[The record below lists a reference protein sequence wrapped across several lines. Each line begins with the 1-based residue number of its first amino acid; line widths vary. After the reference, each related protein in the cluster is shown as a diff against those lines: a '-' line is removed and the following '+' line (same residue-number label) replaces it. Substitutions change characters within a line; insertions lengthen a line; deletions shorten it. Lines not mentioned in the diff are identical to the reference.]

1 MWKRSCYC
9 GQIGTEDVG
18 KEVVLMGWV
27 SSIRDHGGLRFVDL
41 RDREGVVQVVF
52 SPQASKEAHGLAG
65 ELGDEY
71 VIAVKGLVQRRPP
84 GTENPK
90 IPTGEVEVLAFE
102 LKILNESLSPVFP
115 IEDHIEVNE
124 YTRLKYRYLDL
135 RRPSMVKK
143 VKLRHQALQLVRNY
157 LSALGF
163 LEVETPFLTRS
174 TPEGARDFLVPSRLN
189 PGTFYALPQSPQ
201 LFKQILMI
209 AGIDRYF
216 QVVRC
221 FRDEDLRADRQ
232 PEFTQ
237 IDLEMSFVSEQDVQ
251 EVIEGLL
258 WKLFKELLSVEIPT
272 PFPRLSY
279 QEALERFGTD
289 KPDMRFGMELVDLS
303 ELFKGSTFRAFSEE
317 LERGGAVKCINV
329 KGGGNLSR
337 REIEE
342 LTRDAMDLGAKGLAW
357 MRLNEDGWQGPV
369 CKFLPEGLKE
379 KLQEKTEAQVG
390 DLLLFVSDQRQKACE
405 VLGELRLRLAKK
417 LGLTKGDQL
426 RFVWIVDFPLLEYD
440 EDERRFVAV
449 HHPFT
454 SPKDEDI
461 EKLETDPLSVKARAY
476 DIVLN
481 GHEIGGGSIRNHLL
495 EVQEKLFK
503 LLGFSQQE
511 AYERFGFL
519 LEALKYGA
527 PPHGGIALGFD
538 RLLMLICGDETIREV
553 IPFPKTQKGQCPL
566 TGAPTQV
573 EPTQLKELMLKVE
586 V

>member
-9 GQIGTEDVG
+9 GQIRTNDIG

-27 SSIRDHGGLRFVDL
+27 SSIRDHGGVRFVDL

-52 SPQASKEAHGLAG
+52 SPQVSKEAHGLAR

-71 VIAVKGLVQRRPP
+71 VIAVKGIVQRRPS

-90 IPTGEVEVLAFE
+90 IPTGEVEVLALE
-102 LKILNESLSPVFP
+102 LKVLNESLPPVFP
-115 IEDHIEVNE
+115 IEDYIEVNE

-143 VKLRHQALQLVRNY
+143 VKLRHQALQLVRNH

-237 IDLEMSFVSEQDVQ
+237 VDLEMSFVSEEEVQ
-251 EVIEGLL
+251 EVVEGLL
-258 WKLFKELLSVEIPT
+258 WKLFKELLSIEIPI
-272 PFPRLSY
+272 PFPRLPY
-279 QEALERFGTD
+279 KEALERFGTD

-303 ELFKGSTFRAFSEE
+303 ELFKGGPFRVFSEE
-317 LERGGAVKCINV
+317 LERGGVVKSINV
-329 KGGGNLSR
+329 KGGGSLSR
-337 REIEE
+337 REIDE
-342 LTRDAMDLGAKGLAW
+342 LTKEVMDLGAKGLAW
-357 MRLNEDGWQGPV
+357 VRLNEDGWQGPLS
-369 CKFLPEGLKE
+369 KFLTEGLKE
-379 KLQEKTEAQVG
+379 KLQEKTNAEVG
-390 DLLLFVSDQRQKACE
+390 DLLLFISDQRQKACE
-405 VLGELRLRLAKK
+405 VLGELRLRLAKR
-417 LGLTKGDQL
+417 LGIVKDDQFK
-426 RFVWIVDFPLLEYD
+426 FVWIINFPLLEYD

-454 SPKDEDI
+454 SPKEEDI
-461 EKLETDPLSVKARAY
+461 EKLERDPLSVRARAY

-495 EVQEKLFK
+495 KVQEKLFE

-538 RLLMLICGDETIREV
+538 RLLMLISGEETIREV

-566 TGAPTQV
+566 TGAPAQV
-573 EPTQLKELMLKVE
+573 EPKQLKELMLKVE